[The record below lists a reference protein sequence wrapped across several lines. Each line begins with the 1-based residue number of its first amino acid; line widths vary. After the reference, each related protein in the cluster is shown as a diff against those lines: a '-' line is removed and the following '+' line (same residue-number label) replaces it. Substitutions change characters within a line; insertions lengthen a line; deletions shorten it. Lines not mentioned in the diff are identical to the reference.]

1 MLSLSQDWSKLGVEK
16 DQVVDY
22 NNAIDKIGRVQNIL
36 HVISNLPI
44 GDNGFKGGNS
54 INVINSDKL
63 INLFTDME
71 EMAADALII
80 YDGFK
85 ITPPVIDS
93 DSDLLLHAIKGF
105 KDSEI
110 SEVLICANL
119 IKERKDYPGVVLNK
133 NQNN

>member
-1 MLSLSQDWSKLGVEK
+1 MLRGNYESVGISE
-16 DQVVDY
+16 DQAKAFNDGI
-22 NNAIDKIGRVQNIL
+22 NKIAMLENML
-36 HVISNLPI
+36 HVVSNLPI

-54 INVINSDKL
+54 VNVIDSDKL
-63 INLFTDME
+63 INLFADME
-71 EMAADALII
+71 EMASAALSI
-80 YDGFK
+80 YDEFE
-85 ITPPVIDS
+85 ITPPSINS

-119 IKERKDYPGVVLNK
+119 IKERKDYPGGVLNK